1 MNKEEAK
8 KLIRARSLRATA
20 PRVAVLQALAS
31 AEQPLSHTEVL
42 SRLGETPWDSATT
55 YRNLVKLRE
64 IGISV
69 VASRAGGV
77 DRYSL
82 SENHT
87 QGEPQHHFVCDDCG
101 EVSYLPT
108 EVTTKATSA
117 GRWAASIEG
126 AAVHLHGECPDC
138 RDTAV

>member
-1 MNKEEAK
+1 MNKEEAQQ
-8 KLIRARSLRATA
+8 LIRARSLRATA
-20 PRVAVLQALAS
+20 PRVAVLQVLAS
-31 AEQPLSHTEVL
+31 AEQPLSHSEVL
-42 SRLGETPWDSATT
+42 NRLGETPWDSATT

-64 IGISV
+64 TGISV

-82 SENHT
+82 SQKHRD
-87 QGEPQHHFVCDDCG
+87 GVPQHHFVCDDCG

-108 EVTTKATSA
+108 EVTTKAPSA

-126 AAVHLHGECPDC
+126 ASVHLHGECPDC